1 MEADIEIVAVFLPKG
16 GYLLIIQSST
26 VGMESVRRYSSLRM
40 DAYGISGSA
49 MAAAPDKNITVNESN
64 SRQVS
69 PDSKGSFQ
77 SSMENLMK
85 RFETMGTSRITH
97 NHDEE
102 SAMNRIKTECIIYL
116 LRLLFGRETD
126 DDVDT
131 KNFREALDD
140 TSDSKGSGS
149 FLTGINNP
157 YYGNM
162 ISSGMRSSLNSM
174 FSLKNYEAHYF
185 AESEELS
192 YQTTGTVVTADGRK
206 LDFNLS
212 FEMSRSFEEYYEREH
227 TLDISKLCDPLV
239 INLDTDIA
247 NVSDQKFMFD
257 IDSDGIKDNISML
270 NKGSGF
276 LALDRNGDGEINNG
290 NELFGTKSGDGFKDL
305 AAYDSDGNG
314 WIDEAD
320 PIWNKLLIYSI
331 NEDGSSSMYGLSE
344 KGVGAIY
351 LGNVSTNYSLNNSM
365 TNNVN
370 AVIRKTGMFLYENG
384 QAGTIQHL
392 DVAS

>member
-1 MEADIEIVAVFLPKG
+1 
-16 GYLLIIQSST
+16 
-26 VGMESVRRYSSLRM
+26 MESVRRYSSLRM
-40 DAYGISGSA
+40 DAYGTGSSI
-49 MAAAPDKNITVNESN
+49 MAVTAPGNNATGGLTLNESN
-64 SRQVS
+64 SRQIGNEAH
-69 PDSKGSFQ
+69 GSFRN
-77 SSMENLMK
+77 SLENLKK

-131 KNFREALDD
+131 KSFNETFND
-140 TSDSKGSGS
+140 TSGSKGSGV
-149 FLTGINNP
+149 
-157 YYGNM
+157 
-162 ISSGMRSSLNSM
+162 
-174 FSLKNYEAHYF
+174 LKNYEAHYF

-192 YQTTGTVVTADGRK
+192 YHTAGTVVTADGRE

-212 FEMSRSFEEYYEREH
+212 FEMSRSFEKYYGKEH
-227 TLDISKLCDPLV
+227 TFNTGKLCDPLV

-247 NVSDQKFMFD
+247 GISDQKFMFD
-257 IDSDGIKDNISML
+257 IDSDGVKDNISML
-270 NKGSGF
+270 NKSSGF
-276 LALDRNGDGEINNG
+276 LALDRNGDGKINDG
-290 NELFGTKSGDGFKDL
+290 SELFGTKSGDGFRDL

-320 PIWNKLLIYSI
+320 SIWNKLLIYSM
-331 NEDGSSSMYGLSE
+331 NEDGSSSVYGLSE

-351 LGNVSTNYSLNNSM
+351 LGSVSTNYSLNNSM